1 MDGGK
6 RRIWEFVRSEQGPT
20 AVEYAL
26 MLAVVLIGTVVLTG
40 VLGTK
45 IAAVFADMEI
55 G

>member
-6 RRIWEFVRSEQGPT
+6 KRIWEFVRSEQGPT
-20 AVEYAL
+20 TVEYAL

-45 IAAVFADMEI
+45 IASVFADLEI
-55 G
+55 A